1 MTVQVI
7 QTSGVKKTQPLTD
20 QGKQVQRPCGWH
32 VLGVF
37 GVNVAGVDELEET
50 AGVGWGRTM
59 SRSTL
64 QVTMEN
70 WDFTPRE
77 MGAPGG

>member
-1 MTVQVI
+1 M
-7 QTSGVKKTQPLTD
+7 
-20 QGKQVQRPCGWH
+20 
-32 VLGVF
+32 LGVF